1 MDDLQ
6 IYQSDNDALRLDVT
20 VNEESP
26 LYLNTVKW
34 VLA

>member
-6 IYQSDNDALRLDVT
+6 IYQSDHGALRLDVT

-34 VLA
+34 MLA